1 MRQVGSAVWFCDEVL
16 ALDPSILKVM
26 MLEER
31 ADHFIVIDEA
41 VRSGV
46 DPAACDISQFLVG
59 GQLSPALLLRK
70 PAESELGVPKF
81 LGVLYSNEAIIF
93 ARISAH
99 KALAVCAEP
108 SGFEEA
114 LQKVNRVLPTII
126 NDLDARSAWAVNIKS
141 AAEVTEIARNYVA
154 NLARTLDV
162 FIDEATLNQTNGTW
176 EIRGSY
182 RPNPFARTRR
192 FQLQLGS
199 ENGAVIG
206 FASPRRPPL
215 APLLTGIGIII
226 GTLLLVVWIL
236 LVNG

>member
-1 MRQVGSAVWFCDEVL
+1 MRQVGSAAWFCDEVL
-16 ALDPSILKVM
+16 ALHPSILKVM
-26 MLEER
+26 MLEEE
-31 ADHFIVIDEA
+31 ADHFIIIDEA

-46 DPAACDISQFLVG
+46 DPLACDISQFLPG
-59 GQLSPALLLRK
+59 GHLSPALVLGK
-70 PAESELGVPKF
+70 PDESELGVPKF

-93 ARISAH
+93 ARIRAH
-99 KALAVCAEP
+99 RALAVCAEP

-114 LQKVNRVLPTII
+114 LQKVNRALPTII
-126 NDLDARSAWAVNIKS
+126 NDLDARPARAVNIKS

-154 NLARTLDV
+154 NLARTPDV

-176 EIRGSY
+176 KIQGSY

-199 ENGAVIG
+199 ENGAIID
-206 FASPRRPPL
+206 FASPRRPSL

>member
-1 MRQVGSAVWFCDEVL
+1 MRQVRSPAWFCDKIL
-16 ALDPSILKVM
+16 TLHPSILKVI
-26 MLEER
+26 MLEEK
-31 ADHFIVIDEA
+31 ADHFIIIDEA

-46 DPAACDISQFLVG
+46 DPLACDISRFLAG
-59 GQLSPALLLRK
+59 GQLSPALVLGK
-70 PAESELGVPKF
+70 PAESELAVPKF

-93 ARISAH
+93 TRISAQRV
-99 KALAVCAEP
+99 LAICAEP

-114 LQKVNRVLPTII
+114 LQKVNRALPTII
-126 NDLDARSAWAVNIKS
+126 NDLDVGPAPAVSIKS
-141 AAEVTEIARNYVA
+141 AAEVAEIARNYVA
-154 NLARTLDV
+154 NLARTPDV

-176 EIRGSY
+176 EIEGSY

-199 ENGAVIG
+199 ENGAVIS
-206 FASPRRPPL
+206 FASPRRPSL